1 MVDLLYALAYIALP
15 IVTYLVARN
24 LTWTV
29 AIVSGSVA
37 LVGAVVT
44 FVIKVGDS
52 WNFASLQLATLGA
65 LILALAVTLA
75 ARLMARERMPWPALP
90 WRRHLLVVGLPFLVI
105 VLIIVVSRLIAAPR
119 AGLFTAVGYLVRRQY
134 AEDNAKWLDFT
145 GQLVTGNDVVQGV
158 SMGGPLQLFL
168 VIVATALATASVLLL
183 GGVNEV
189 FVAANTVVYA
199 QYFLAAMVPFVF
211 APLVEARVK
220 GAGDG
225 QRRGFI
231 PAPLLWAGML
241 VLAVAILAVG
251 GLGHL
256 TLQFVFLAT
265 VMWVGVFVI
274 GSRVPHVYAL
284 TSLVIVVVS
293 LVWFPLLPISVVVM
307 VAGAVAIVVAL
318 VRGGARRPGLWAI
331 GIAWAA
337 TIVLT
342 WPEYRSTIGY
352 MTADV
357 NATGDMAG
365 GAVGG
370 IAAAAMPVPSLIV
383 PMLDL
388 LDSKGGTEAVGP
400 MLGILLL
407 ISAVLAT
414 MFIAR
419 RRSAAGRN
427 RLLLAFAPAL
437 LLGGY
442 AVALAVL
449 GTWYAGDGP
458 NYGAVKTT
466 FLVSVTIIAV
476 AVPLALMEID
486 RRRVGTTLVRVAG
499 IAGIVYLLAVDGILP
514 RAAVYTS
521 PEQWPDASGEDRGYW
536 WPAEV
541 RKQAEQTIESLP
553 IACAYRPPGAGAP
566 SALPNGQTA
575 YSCTRLLVGLSGADT
590 TGQPLVDWQRREW
603 FTNTPAWDDEY
614 PRLITLPESL
624 RQKDFILMDELDEVV
639 GLDSVQSFMDRYKPE
654 WAQEQASG

>member
-1 MVDLLYALAYIALP
+1 MVDLLYVLAYIALP
-15 IVTYLVARN
+15 VGTYLISRN
-24 LTWTV
+24 VTWTV
-29 AIVSGSVA
+29 AIVSASVA
-37 LVGAVVT
+37 LVGALVT
-44 FVIKVGDS
+44 FVIKVGGA
-52 WNFASLQLATLGA
+52 WNFASLQLATLAA
-65 LILALAVTLA
+65 LVLALLVTLVVRRRA
-75 ARLMARERMPWPALP
+75 DWPMAP
-90 WRRHLLVVGLPFLVI
+90 WRHHLLVIGLPFVVI
-105 VLIIVVSRLIAAPR
+105 VAIILVSRLIAAPR
-119 AGLFTAVGYLVRRQY
+119 AGLFTGVGFLVRRQY

-145 GQLVTGNDVVQGV
+145 GQLVTGNDIVQGV

-168 VIVATALATASVLLL
+168 VIVATALAVVSMLML

-189 FVAANTVVYA
+189 FVAANTVIYS

-211 APLVEARVK
+211 APLVEARVRRK
-220 GAGDG
+220 EGS
-225 QRRGFI
+225 QERGFI
-231 PAPLLWAGML
+231 PAPLVWTGML

-274 GSRVPHVYAL
+274 GSRVPHAYAL
-284 TSLVIVVVS
+284 TSLVIAVVS
-293 LVWFPLLPISVVVM
+293 LVWFPLLPISAIVIL
-307 VAGAVAIVVAL
+307 AGIVAIVIGFA
-318 VRGGARRPGLWAI
+318 RGGFGRRAPW
-331 GIAWAA
+331 GIAVAWIAA
-337 TIVLT
+337 IVLT
-342 WPEYRSTIGY
+342 WPEYRSTVGY

-357 NATGDMAG
+357 NAGADLAG
-365 GAVGG
+365 GMGGG
-370 IAAAAMPVPSLIV
+370 IAAVAAPIQALMV

-388 LDSKGGTEAVGP
+388 LDSKGGTEAVSP
-400 MLGILLL
+400 MLGVLLL
-407 ISAVLAT
+407 IAAVLAT
-414 MFIAR
+414 LFIAR
-419 RRSAAGRN
+419 RRSSLSRG
-427 RLLLAFAPAL
+427 RLLIAFAPAL

-466 FLVSVTIIAV
+466 FLASITILAV

-486 RRRVGTTLVRVAG
+486 RSRSGTTLVRVAG

-514 RAAVYTS
+514 RAAVYMS

-541 RKQAEQTIESLP
+541 KSQGEQTIASLP

-575 YSCTRLLVGLSGADT
+575 YSCTRILVGLSGADT

-603 FTNTPAWDDEY
+603 LTNTPAWDNEY
-614 PRLITLPESL
+614 PGLITLPESL
-624 RQKDFILMDELDEVV
+624 RQKDFILMNEIDEVV
-639 GLDSVQSFMDRYKPE
+639 GLDSVQSFMDRYMPE
-654 WAQEQASG
+654 WAREQAGG